1 MVIYVDIDK
10 TICSDYPYTLGT
22 DYSYVKP
29 LYGNIDKINK
39 LYQANHYIVYW
50 TARGTKTG
58 KDWSEL
64 TKKQLQEWGCQYHE
78 LKFDKP
84 FYDIFIDDK
93 ALRIEEVPNDPT
105 YY

>member
-10 TICSDYPYTLGT
+10 TICSDYPYTLGA
-22 DYSYVKP
+22 DYSDVKP
-29 LYGNIDKINK
+29 IISNIQKING
-39 LYQANHYIVYW
+39 LYDAGNHIVYW
-50 TARGTKTG
+50 TARGTTTG
-58 KDWSEL
+58 KDWSKL
-64 TKKQLQEWGCQYHE
+64 TKKQLIEWGVKYHE